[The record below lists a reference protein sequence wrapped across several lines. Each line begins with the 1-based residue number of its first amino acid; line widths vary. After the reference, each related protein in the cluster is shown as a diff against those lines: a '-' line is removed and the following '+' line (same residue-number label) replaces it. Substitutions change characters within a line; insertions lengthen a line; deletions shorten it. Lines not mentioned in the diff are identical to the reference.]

1 MPAYKVKP
9 EPDYSC
15 PMPVEK
21 RKKEKRYPTVCIP
34 VSKEIIDALEVG
46 GAVTVTLQ
54 GKVRGL
60 ESRQSADSD
69 PWSNR
74 DELRMELRLVDAEP
88 GEEAGEDDDEAP
100 EPTMKDA
107 IDAGLGYTKKK

>member
-1 MPAYKVKP
+1 
-9 EPDYSC
+9 
-15 PMPVEK
+15 VEQRK
-21 RKKEKRYPTVCIP
+21 KKEKRYPTVCIP
-34 VSKEIIDALEVG
+34 VSKAIIDALEVG
-46 GAVTVTLQ
+46 GAVTVTLT

-74 DELRMELRLVDAEP
+74 DELRMELRMVDAEVGDAP
-88 GEEAGEDDDEAP
+88 EDDEDEA

-107 IDAGLGYTKKK
+107 IDKGLGYAKK

>member
-1 MPAYKVKP
+1 MPSYKVKP
-9 EPDYSC
+9 EPEYNTC
-15 PMPVEK
+15 PVPVEQ

-34 VSKEIIDALEVG
+34 VSKEIINALEIG
-46 GAVTVTLQ
+46 GQVTVTLT

-60 ESRQSADSD
+60 ESRKSADSD

-74 DELRMELRLVDAEP
+74 DELRMELRMVDAE
-88 GEEAGEDDDEAP
+88 AGADADDEDDAP

-107 IDAGLGYTKKK
+107 IDNGLGYTKK